1 MVTRYFH
8 KTQNVEALG
17 KEIEIILGLS
27 LVIETDNENLRQA
40 EMFKYTKIKSI
51 RETKPSFC
59 QDGSPMEA
67 W

>member
-27 LVIETDNENLRQA
+27 LVIETDNEYLRQA
-40 EMFKYTKIKSI
+40 EMFK
-51 RETKPSFC
+51 
-59 QDGSPMEA
+59 
-67 W
+67 

>member
-17 KEIEIILGLS
+17 KEIKIILKLF
-27 LVIETDNENLRQA
+27 LVINQRVIRRESKTDSYGKRPTLL
-40 EMFKYTKIKSI
+40 
-51 RETKPSFC
+51 
-59 QDGSPMEA
+59 EA